1 MSITNTAA
9 DRRILAGKIEADYKT
24 KNPALPEKSQGYT
37 LGTKKNPIV
46 AGLPEG
52 YVAKPVKD
60 LSNMEKIAATPQDAP
75 KKGYETKIGKVTDI
89 TNNGGAY
96 PTYRVK
102 VEGSDKRHNIDEIGG
117 VYKPKKDAKMPRE
130 EKTDTP
136 KQEPEGLKVAP

>member
-1 MSITNTAA
+1 MEAQ
-9 DRRILAGKIEADYKT
+9 GKEK
-24 KNPALPEKSQGYT
+24 PLALPEKTTSNI
-37 LGTKKNPIV
+37 GTKKNPIV
-46 AGLPEG
+46 AKAPEG

-117 VYKPKKDAKMPRE
+117 VYKPKTEVKMPRQ
-130 EKTDTP
+130 EKTDAP